1 MLHPRDR
8 IIFPKVTDFQGNVV
22 PSVADL
28 FAAAKE
34 TDAAAKL
41 VDRVRQEV
49 ISEGNKLSVSGCEVG
64 GGDGRRGEGRAMALP
79 SPSFVLLLLPALC
92 RRHRVAQLERARTT
106 TCAPRPLFAA
116 VVPWI
121 QCNHV
126 TNHLGTTQLV
136 RISSH

>member
-28 FAAAKE
+28 FAAAKD

-49 ISEGNKLSVSGCEVG
+49 INEGNKLSVSGCEVG
-64 GGDGRRGEGRAMALP
+64 GGDGRRGGGRRGRG
-79 SPSFVLLLLPALC
+79 
-92 RRHRVAQLERARTT
+92 RRDTL
-106 TCAPRPLFAA
+106 
-116 VVPWI
+116 
-121 QCNHV
+121 
-126 TNHLGTTQLV
+126 
-136 RISSH
+136 SK